1 VMERRTAGECL
12 EVTDRLG
19 KMFSLL
25 QTLPDSMKGSA
36 KTPGKT
42 WRAEEDRIV
51 LVTNPKFYKIEGIS
65 MEKEQC
71 KKRKKA
77 SRVVKTNN
85 MLHMDLM
92 RHAGYDDILTNK
104 VLQLEKKKLQL
115 ARQRKSAKAR
125 NTRQPPKK
133 NRVVEKEGDDESHE
147 EGDDERGRKEDEDE
161 E

>member
-1 VMERRTAGECL
+1 VMERRTVGECL
-12 EVTDRLG
+12 EVTDHLG

-36 KTPGKT
+36 RIPGKA

-77 SRVVKTNN
+77 SQVVKTNN

-92 RHAGYDDILTNK
+92 WHAGYDDILMSRNLRW
-104 VLQLEKKKLQL
+104 LQ
-115 ARQRKSAKAR
+115 ARSGVGAHASPFQ
-125 NTRQPPKK
+125 
-133 NRVVEKEGDDESHE
+133 
-147 EGDDERGRKEDEDE
+147 ERGGGTPCVGPPLSASGALGPMASQHRFCQLRTLPQGV
-161 E
+161 